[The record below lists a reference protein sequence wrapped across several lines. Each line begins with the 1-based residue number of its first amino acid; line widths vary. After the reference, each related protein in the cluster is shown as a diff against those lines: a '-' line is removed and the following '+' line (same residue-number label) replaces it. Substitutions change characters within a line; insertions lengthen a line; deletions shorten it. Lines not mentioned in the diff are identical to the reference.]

1 MSCEPWYVQRRREL
15 EAAAPVKRKTKKWQ
29 RRFVSVPWVWANQL
43 KTCDRAATFKL
54 ALLLLYEHWR
64 SNGSWVRLTNALA
77 ATMDILPEA
86 KRRALADL
94 ERRGLVSVE
103 RGSRETP
110 VVTVLHVSLFYSS
123 LLSSLH
129 FLCSQLCI
137 DRPKA
142 HKAQQADKNQGDDI
156 YDHACR

>member
-1 MSCEPWYVQRRREL
+1 MATSLRLGSVGLGKSTQDLRSCR
-15 EAAAPVKRKTKKWQ
+15 
-29 RRFVSVPWVWANQL
+29 
-43 KTCDRAATFKL
+43 ATFKL

-103 RGSRETP
+103 RRSRKTP
-110 VVTVLHVSLFYSS
+110 LVTILH
-123 LLSSLH
+123 
-129 FLCSQLCI
+129 
-137 DRPKA
+137 
-142 HKAQQADKNQGDDI
+142 AD
-156 YDHACR
+156 

>member
-1 MSCEPWYVQRRREL
+1 MQDEPWYVQRRREL

-29 RRFVSVPWVWANQL
+29 HRFVSVPWVWANQL

-86 KRRALADL
+86 KRRALATLRVGDWSASKGAAAKHLWSLYSTPTKPPLGGGSNILSKEEDL
-94 ERRGLVSVE
+94 
-103 RGSRETP
+103 
-110 VVTVLHVSLFYSS
+110 
-123 LLSSLH
+123 
-129 FLCSQLCI
+129 
-137 DRPKA
+137 A
-142 HKAQQADKNQGDDI
+142 
-156 YDHACR
+156 

>member
-1 MSCEPWYVQRRREL
+1 MQDERRREL

-29 RRFVSVPWVWANQL
+29 HRFVSVPWFWANQL

-64 SNGSWVRLTNALA
+64 SKGSWVRLTNALA

-103 RGSRETP
+103 RRSRKTP
-110 VVTVLHVSLFYSS
+110 LVTVLH
-123 LLSSLH
+123 
-129 FLCSQLCI
+129 
-137 DRPKA
+137 
-142 HKAQQADKNQGDDI
+142 AD
-156 YDHACR
+156 